1 MPITYKNAEDA
12 AGMRIA
18 GRLASEVLDFLTPHV
33 QAGITTE
40 ALDKL
45 AHDYIVDVQQAIPA
59 PLNYAPGGY
68 KPYPKSICTSVNHTI
83 CHGIPNDKAL
93 KKGDIINID
102 ITVIKDGWHGDT
114 SRMFVVGE
122 GSIAAK
128 RLCNI
133 TYDAMWKGI
142 VMVKPGV
149 RLGDIGHAIQ
159 TFAQGLGFSVVR
171 EFCGHGIGRG
181 FHEDPQILHYGAPGT
196 GETLVEGMTFTI
208 EPMIN
213 AGKRDIKEMGDGWTI
228 VTKDRSLSAQWE
240 HTILVTPTGYEVLT
254 LSAGSPPLPEF
265 VRATTT

>member
-68 KPYPKSICTSVNHTI
+68 KPYSVNHTI

-128 RLCNI
+128 RLCFR
-133 TYDAMWKGI
+133 
-142 VMVKPGV
+142 
-149 RLGDIGHAIQ
+149 RL
-159 TFAQGLGFSVVR
+159 
-171 EFCGHGIGRG
+171 
-181 FHEDPQILHYGAPGT
+181 P
-196 GETLVEGMTFTI
+196 
-208 EPMIN
+208 
-213 AGKRDIKEMGDGWTI
+213 K
-228 VTKDRSLSAQWE
+228 
-240 HTILVTPTGYEVLT
+240 VLA
-254 LSAGSPPLPEF
+254 LA
-265 VRATTT
+265 